1 MTDSVERKGLLL
13 KADPIA
19 ATFRE
24 EVRLGLEQ
32 CSRRPKL
39 VGILS
44 TTLAP
49 SKNYAEF
56 TQKQCED
63 LDVEFVLKRT
73 GAAAS
78 PNLSE
83 GEGVEEAI
91 IEANQDDS
99 VNGIMVLLCFNLPVL
114 LTHKHRSTFQYLD
127 HNRFV
132 DSVMSTRI
140 RCIERWTFLSL
151 GSLSTAGLQYP

>member
-1 MTDSVERKGLLL
+1 MTDLVERKGLLL

-44 TTLAP
+44 TTSAP
-49 SKNYAEF
+49 SIHYAEF
-56 TQKQCED
+56 TRKQCED
-63 LDVEFVLKRT
+63 LDVEFVLKKT

-83 GEGVEEAI
+83 GEGAEDAI

-99 VNGIMVLLCFNLPVL
+99 VNGIMVLLCFNLPAY
-114 LTHKHRSTFQYLD
+114 S
-127 HNRFV
+127 
-132 DSVMSTRI
+132 
-140 RCIERWTFLSL
+140 
-151 GSLSTAGLQYP
+151 